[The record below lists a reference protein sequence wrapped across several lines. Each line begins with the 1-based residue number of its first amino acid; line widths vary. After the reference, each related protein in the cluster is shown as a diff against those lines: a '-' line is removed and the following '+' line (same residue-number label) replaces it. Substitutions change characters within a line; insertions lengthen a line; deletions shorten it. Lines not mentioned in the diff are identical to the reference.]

1 MAAKKKMKK
10 AADLNIRFDYNNVLA
25 EKIGRTDGL
34 TAAAIDRI
42 ARRTPR
48 IAARLAAQRAA
59 GKLPYRDLPYQ
70 DAQVRAIQ
78 RSVRAKK
85 GRFDNVVV
93 LGIGGSALGATA
105 VNTACNRPFA
115 DLLSKKDRKGPRL
128 FVMDNIDPAHFA
140 ALMDT
145 IDPARSLFVPISK
158 SGSTAETMSQFMI
171 CRGLLKKRLGNKYA
185 SNIVAVTDRSKG
197 SLRAI
202 AEREGYETF
211 GVPDGVGGRFSVLS
225 PVGLFPLAMVG
236 INIRKLLAGAAAMD
250 ARCKRANLRRN
261 PAFMSAAVQYLY
273 YLKGKPLSVMMPYS
287 QALRDVTD
295 WYRQLWAE
303 SLGKIRTAPTGPFA
317 PYGPYGRLVPSPYG
331 PSQER
336 AQGRTAG
343 GRRKKQEFVGPT
355 PIKALGVTD
364 QHSQV
369 QLYREGPNDKIFT
382 LLAVEDFGRDVRI
395 PRTLADV
402 EGCSYLG
409 GHTMGELMDAERRA
423 IVYALTGSGR
433 PNVTV
438 TLPVVN
444 EHTVGQLLYMLE
456 VQTSFAGELLGI
468 NAYNQPGV
476 EEGKIATYALMG
488 RKGYAAARKEIRRL
502 KASRKY
508 VI

>member
-1 MAAKKKMKK
+1 MAANKKMKK
-10 AADLNIRFDYNNVLA
+10 ATDLNIRFDYNNVLA
-25 EKIGRTDGL
+25 ERVGSKDGL
-34 TAAAIDRI
+34 TSAAIDRI

-85 GRFDNVVV
+85 GKFDNVVV

-115 DLLSKKDRKGPRL
+115 HLLSKKDRKAPRL

-140 ALMDT
+140 ALMDM

-158 SGSTAETMSQFMI
+158 SGNTAETMSQFMI
-171 CRGLLKKRLGNKYA
+171 CRGLLKKRLGKKYA
-185 SNIVAVTDRSKG
+185 SNIVAITDRSKG
-197 SLRAI
+197 FLRPI
-202 AEREGYETF
+202 AEAEGYETF
-211 GVPDGVGGRFSVLS
+211 PVPDGVGGRFSVLS

-287 QALRDVTD
+287 QALRDVAD

-303 SLGKIRTAPTGPFA
+303 SLGKIRT
-317 PYGPYGRLVPSPYG
+317 R
-331 PSQER
+331 
-336 AQGRTAG
+336 G

-402 EGCSYLG
+402 EGCGYLG

-423 IVYALTGSGR
+423 TTYALTRSRR

-468 NAYNQPGV
+468 NTYNQPGV

-488 RKGYAAARKEIRRL
+488 RKGYADRRKEIRRL